1 MCSQTIN
8 RLWDGVVL
16 DSRCYDPPMGLEL
29 QTARLVLISTPLEV
43 IKTRLE
49 QANFSALVPV
59 AGSSLL
65 IRFPHEWPG
74 DALAIF
80 PIMLNHL
87 QSNPAEPEWGGIM
100 IERTSCTAI
109 GQIGC
114 KGPPNSSGE
123 VEIGYG
129 INPAFQGR
137 GYASELVTVFAAWL
151 LERKSVTRV
160 RAETVMD
167 NLASQ
172 RVLEKS
178 GFVRTG
184 TRDDPGDGMLM
195 LWQRTAV

>member
-1 MCSQTIN
+1 MA
-8 RLWDGVVL
+8 
-16 DSRCYDPPMGLEL
+16 LEL
-29 QTARLVLISTPLEV
+29 QTARLMLISTPLEV

-59 AGSSLL
+59 AGSSVL

-80 PIMLNHL
+80 PMMLTHL
-87 QSNPAEPEWGGIM
+87 ELNPLEPEWGGIM
-100 IERTSCTAI
+100 IERASNTAI

-129 INPAFQGR
+129 VNPAFQGR
-137 GYASELVTVFAAWL
+137 GYASELVTAFAAWL
-151 LERKSVTRV
+151 LERKSVTCV
-160 RAETVMD
+160 WAETVMD

-184 TRDDPGDGMLM
+184 ARDDPEDGTLM

>member
-1 MCSQTIN
+1 M
-8 RLWDGVVL
+8 R
-16 DSRCYDPPMGLEL
+16 LEL
-29 QTARLVLISTPLEV
+29 QTARLMLISTPLDV

-49 QANFSALVPV
+49 QPHFSALVTV
-59 AGSSLL
+59 AGSSVL

-80 PIMLNHL
+80 PMMLKHL
-87 QSNPAEPEWGGIM
+87 QENPLEPVWGGTM
-100 IERTSCTAI
+100 IERASGTAI
-109 GQIGC
+109 GQMGC

-137 GYASELVTVFAAWL
+137 GYASELVTAFAAWL
-151 LERKSVTRV
+151 LKRKSVTCV

-167 NLASQ
+167 NLASM

-184 TRDDPGDGMLM
+184 TRNDLNDGTLI
-195 LWQRTAV
+195 LWERR

>member
-1 MCSQTIN
+1 M
-8 RLWDGVVL
+8 R
-16 DSRCYDPPMGLEL
+16 LEL
-29 QTARLVLISTPLEV
+29 QTARLMLIPTPLEV

-49 QANFSALVPV
+49 QPNFSALVPV

-80 PIMLNHL
+80 PMMLRHL
-87 QSNPAEPEWGGIM
+87 EANPLEPEWGGIM
-100 IERTSCTAI
+100 IERASSTAI
-109 GQIGC
+109 GQMGC
-114 KGPPNSSGE
+114 KRPPNSNGE

-129 INPAFQGR
+129 VNPAFQGR
-137 GYASELVTVFAAWL
+137 GYASELVTAFATWL
-151 LERKSVTRV
+151 LERKSVACV

-167 NLASQ
+167 NLASM

-184 TRDDPGDGMLM
+184 TRDDPEDGALI
-195 LWQRTAV
+195 LWERR

>member
-1 MCSQTIN
+1 MA
-8 RLWDGVVL
+8 
-16 DSRCYDPPMGLEL
+16 LEL

-49 QANFSALVPV
+49 QPNFSALVPV
-59 AGSSLL
+59 AGSSVLV
-65 IRFPHEWPG
+65 RFPHEWPG

-80 PIMLNHL
+80 PIMLKHL
-87 QSNPAEPEWGGIM
+87 EADPAEPEWGGIM
-100 IERTSCTAI
+100 IERASSTAI

-129 INPAFQGR
+129 VNPSFQGR
-137 GYASELVTVFAAWL
+137 GYASELVTAFAAWL
-151 LERKSVTRV
+151 LERKSVTCV

-178 GFVRTG
+178 GFVRAG
-184 TRDDPGDGMLM
+184 TRDDPEDGTLM